1 MRLPSPSLP
10 NRLRNLLASFCLG
23 FFAATLPFA
32 AIADGKADHGLSLD
46 ERLAELSS
54 EELENLL
61 VFVGGNAL
69 FATYHEAGHMLISE
83 FRIPVLG
90 QEEDAVD
97 NLATIVMLSDETD
110 DRDLL
115 LINAMIGWFLVSS
128 DEETDLV
135 FYGEHDLDEQRGFR
149 ILCLMVGAD
158 EETFADIARDLEMP
172 DERIESCAYDYAQ
185 TSDSWREVTDPHT
198 SDSDEP
204 GGKVSVSHEPAS
216 EGLESVVLFMKE
228 AEILE
233 QVAEDLDTYFKLPE
247 QITLRTTSCGGS
259 NAYWD
264 ANDRSV
270 TLCHELLGAFAE
282 LYLDEIANA
291 D

>member
-1 MRLPSPSLP
+1 M
-10 NRLRNLLASFCLG
+10 AE
-23 FFAATLPFA
+23 
-32 AIADGKADHGLSLD
+32 DKANQARSLD
-46 ERLAELSS
+46 DRLTGLSS

-69 FATYHEAGHMLISE
+69 FAAYHEAGHMLISE

-97 NLATIVMLSDETD
+97 NLATIVMLSDDSE

-128 DEETDLV
+128 DEENDLV
-135 FYGEHDLDEQRGFR
+135 FYGEHDLDEQRGYR

-198 SDSDEP
+198 SDSNVP
-204 GGKVSVSHEPAS
+204 GGKVTVSHEPAS
-216 EGLESVVLFMKE
+216 DGLKSVALFLKE
-228 AEILE
+228 AGILE

-282 LYLDEIANA
+282 LYLDEIADA